1 MSAIK
6 QHNSILIHP
15 DIMSGVPVFKGT
27 RVPIKALWDYLKA
40 GESLDTFLEDYPSVQ
55 RTQAIQVLD
64 QAQEELLDA

>member
-6 QHNSILIHP
+6 QHNSIQIHP
-15 DIMSGVPVFKGT
+15 DIMSGAPVFKGT

-64 QAQEELLDA
+64 QAQEELLNA